1 METGSPV
8 PVYCCGVHEMKYA
21 AVSESLNNK
30 PLTETFLGGTGKN
43 SGVVRQEAFAALL
56 AP

>member
-1 METGSPV
+1 M